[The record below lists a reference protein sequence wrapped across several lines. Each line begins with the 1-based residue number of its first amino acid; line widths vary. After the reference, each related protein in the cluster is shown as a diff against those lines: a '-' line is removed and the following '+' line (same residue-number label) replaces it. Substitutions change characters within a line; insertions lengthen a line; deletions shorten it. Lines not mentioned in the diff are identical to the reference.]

1 MNNLTQ
7 TQQDAKAAYLNRQS
21 EQMLALYENADTT
34 EREAIIKNIDSF
46 LDVVPKDAKIFWLKF
61 RRKLETLN
69 EQSSVLFPLGEVYL
83 TIGAREALEESNQT
97 PNEFLA
103 KHQSG
108 DWGIIGKEDW
118 KENDF
123 SVKVGFRILSAY
135 ETSQDEKLWI
145 ITEAD
150 RSSTTILLPS
160 EY

>member
-1 MNNLTQ
+1 MQNQNTITKTQ
-7 TQQDAKAAYLNRQS
+7 NK
-21 EQMLALYENADTT
+21 
-34 EREAIIKNIDSF
+34 
-46 LDVVPKDAKIFWLKF
+46 
-61 RRKLETLN
+61 
-69 EQSSVLFPLGEVYL
+69 VLFDLGRTFM
-83 TIGAREALEESNQT
+83 TIGAREALEESNQ
-97 PNEFLA
+97 NAIEFLA
-103 KHQSG
+103 RHQSG

-135 ETSQDEKLWI
+135 EITQDEKLWI